1 MPFDPSIFEAEVALK
16 LIPTEQLPTKAQQAL
31 EAGFDGPRTVRMAIL
46 DSKSYWEI
54 EQVLPEMLN
63 ELGMTS
69 LSPKEAA
76 MRLATLHAK
85 HLLET
90 REDPISSLSRF
101 HRLMQ
106 AGDYPDELQELGW
119 LGDELD
125 GCTGCYTADEQS
137 EFAIEALEN
146 LLSPELR
153 ERRRAEREAKWLKQR
168 EEAKCDWPY
177 IFDSPTRRALL
188 KEPNRDRLVEM
199 RPLFWIEAAAWL
211 LLGWAFG
218 SWKTVAVGYLVTKPL
233 LMALSYWSEY
243 RRLKRERR
251 DLLLRLRVPEDQ
263 I

>member
-188 KEPNRDRLVEM
+188 KGAQQGSPCRDAPIILDRGSSLALTRVGFRVLENGSS
-199 RPLFWIEAAAWL
+199 WISSYKAAAN
-211 LLGWAFG
+211 G
-218 SWKTVAVGYLVTKPL
+218 SVIL
-233 LMALSYWSEY
+233 E
-243 RRLKRERR
+243 
-251 DLLLRLRVPEDQ
+251 
-263 I
+263 